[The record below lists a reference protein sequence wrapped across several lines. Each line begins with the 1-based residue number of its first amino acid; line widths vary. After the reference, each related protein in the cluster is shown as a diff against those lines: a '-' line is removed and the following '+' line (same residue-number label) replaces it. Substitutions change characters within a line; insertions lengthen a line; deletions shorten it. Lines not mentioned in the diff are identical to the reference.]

1 MEGHYLTIENKNKLT
16 ISHVTDVDAFDEK
29 NLWANIQD
37 GTIEIRGENL
47 TIEKLDLERGELVV
61 KGNIVGFSY
70 GDKKINEKIKSFR
83 ILKRKS

>member
-70 GDKKINEKIKSFR
+70 GDKKIKEKIKSFR